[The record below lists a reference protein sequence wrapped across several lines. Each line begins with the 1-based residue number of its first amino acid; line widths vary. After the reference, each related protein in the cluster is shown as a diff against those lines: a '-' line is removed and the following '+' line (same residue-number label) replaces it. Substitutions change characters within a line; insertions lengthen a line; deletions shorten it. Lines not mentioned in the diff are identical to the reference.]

1 MTEKIDIYE
10 IIGEYPVVI
19 MTVDKGINSFILD
32 MTEKIDYGLP
42 RIMMACLYLIWREG
56 NASSM

>member
-1 MTEKIDIYE
+1 MGTFIKSLGISMPTDNKILIRDIAY
-10 IIGEYPVVI
+10 
-19 MTVDKGINSFILD
+19 DR
-32 MTEKIDYGLP
+32 KIDYGLP